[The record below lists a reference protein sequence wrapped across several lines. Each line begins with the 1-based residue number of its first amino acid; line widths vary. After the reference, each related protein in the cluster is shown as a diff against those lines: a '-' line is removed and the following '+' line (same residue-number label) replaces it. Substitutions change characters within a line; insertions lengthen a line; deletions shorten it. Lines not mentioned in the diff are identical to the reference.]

1 MTDWFPLGE
10 ARVAHP
16 RNPGLGG
23 LLQLAADTDPLH
35 PVVPGQK
42 VTLALTLHP
51 SGTPY
56 RTYGYLMEEGL
67 GPAAVARV
75 QGMAHMADKGRYAAY
90 ATGAEPRTVTCLLKI
105 DDEAP
110 EGAVVLPHVVVGLMA
125 NQGDKLISSSRL
137 NDRGFRVRRGWL
149 PGRSMTLQPGARVT
163 IPAGYS
169 PEQGL
174 LLTGSTFAR
183 HGTVTCT
190 SDGAVSYQADPGH
203 RGYDRFALSYEAVGG
218 HTVWSE
224 ITLFL
229 GYLGEAPGAL
239 PETG

>member
-1 MTDWFPLGE
+1 MTDWYPLGE

-16 RNPGLGG
+16 RTPGLGG

-35 PVVPGQK
+35 PVVPGQQL
-42 VTLALTLHP
+42 TLALTLHP
-51 SGTPY
+51 TGTPY

-67 GPAAVARV
+67 GPATVARV
-75 QGMAHMADKGRYAAY
+75 QGMAHMAEKARYAAY
-90 ATGAEPRTVTCLLKI
+90 ASGAEPRTVTCQLKI
-105 DDEAP
+105 DAEAP
-110 EGAVVLPHVVVGLMA
+110 EGAVVLPHFVLGLMA
-125 NQGDKLISSSRL
+125 NQGDKLVSSARL
-137 NDRGFRVRRGWL
+137 NDRGFRVRTGWL
-149 PGRSMTLQPGARVT
+149 PGRGMTVRPGARIT

-169 PEQGL
+169 PEPGL
-174 LLTGSTFAR
+174 RPTGATFAR
-183 HGTVTCT
+183 HGTVTCAPNGEVT
-190 SDGAVSYQADPGH
+190 YLADPVH

-224 ITLFL
+224 ITLYL